1 MCLLQGHEHLI
12 QTAEQLQVV
21 EITVVLPTFNRGES
35 LQTTLDSFSHLTLP
49 PDLAW
54 ELIIVDNNS
63 TDNTP
68 QVVRDFAGGAPFR
81 VRYIFER
88 QQGRS
93 PALNAGIAA
102 AAGKIIAFTDDDV
115 TLHPEWLITVKRT
128 FERFQCAGVGGRIIP
143 VWQQPQPDWLE
154 MEEQQAIVHY
164 EPGNEPHVLKDHPPM
179 GANCA
184 YRKNEFMKYGTF
196 RLDLGVSGENRGITC
211 EDTEFATRLL
221 RAGERIVYAPDAII
235 YHPVDPRRATKAY
248 FRKWYYNDG
257 RSMARAFPPPPDIVR
272 YFGIPRW
279 SLRGVLVNSFKWMFS
294 LNPKRRF
301 HHQLR
306 AYREA
311 GRIVESYRQYSFK

>member
-1 MCLLQGHEHLI
+1 MI

-54 ELIIVDNNS
+54 ELIVVDNNS

-235 YHPVDPRRATKAY
+235 YHPV
-248 FRKWYYNDG
+248 
-257 RSMARAFPPPPDIVR
+257 
-272 YFGIPRW
+272 
-279 SLRGVLVNSFKWMFS
+279 
-294 LNPKRRF
+294 
-301 HHQLR
+301 
-306 AYREA
+306 
-311 GRIVESYRQYSFK
+311 